1 MALEHHDGVRQ
12 LSLPAALAPLVLA
25 SGSPRRTDLLS
36 TAGWLHEVA
45 PVDVDE
51 TIEPG
56 EEPGSAARRLAER
69 KARAGAS
76 GRDAGAVMGTVLGAD
91 TIVVVGD
98 CILGKPDDIE
108 SARVMLGSLSG
119 RRHQVISAVALV
131 HVTSGKL
138 VSGVAVSDVDFDGL
152 DDATLQRYLDG
163 GEWRG
168 KAGAYAIQGDA
179 AAFAHLET
187 GALDTVIGLPMDL
200 VETLA
205 ARLEAHLCAA

>member
-56 EEPGSAARRLAER
+56 EEPGSAARRLAES
-69 KARAGAS
+69 KARAGVS
-76 GRDAGAVMGTVLGAD
+76 GRDAGVVLGAD
-91 TIVVVGD
+91 TIVVVDD

-200 VETLA
+200 VEALA